1 MNPAIHIFEDRCIE
15 AAHTLLQTHASDL
28 RRLPVNVDEL
38 AAGLGFQVVRLFSV
52 ADEFSGLVS
61 PKHNLIGVNGNHHRH
76 RQRFTLAHELGHIV
90 LEHPPESRCSSMQIS
105 ECNREA
111 DLFAS
116 ELLIPEFFLDELMQ
130 RTQSPSILARLFDVS
145 EEAMIRKLRYSSRKR
160 GVT

>member
-1 MNPAIHIFEDRCIE
+1 MNPALFIFEDRCIE
-15 AAHTLLQTHASDL
+15 AAHTLLQTHASDP
-28 RRLPVNVDEL
+28 RRLPVNLDEL
-38 AAGLGFQVVRLFSV
+38 AKGLGFQVVHLYSV

-61 PKHNLIGVNGNHHRH
+61 PKHRLIGVNGNHHRH

-90 LEHPPESRCSSMQIS
+90 LEHPPESTCSSLQIV

-116 ELLIPEFFLDELMQ
+116 ELLMPDYFVTELLP
-130 RTQSPSILARLFDVS
+130 RTQSPAILARLFDVS
-145 EEAMIRKLRYSSRKR
+145 EEAMVRKLRYSERKK